1 MTAAEQVQEHRK
13 WIRGDRHERH
23 ILRDND
29 NKWNIREAKTKQNTK
44 NRWDLNP
51 EDFKLDMNIKYI
63 GFEIQRRTEIG

>member
-1 MTAAEQVQEHRK
+1 MK
-13 WIRGDRHERH
+13 DIL
-23 ILRDND
+23 LRDND